1 MEQFITFLGNNA
13 LLSAAWFI
21 LVIFIVIASIKI
33 RLSPIKQLSPQELTF
48 LVNRENGIVIDIRAE
63 KDFKKEHIIDAIN
76 FSNEKIT
83 AKETAGLEKYKD
95 RPIIITCASGLN
107 SPKAASVLLN
117 AGFTTVNTLKGGI
130 SAWQAAGLPLAKK

>member
-21 LVIFIVIASIKI
+21 LVIFIVVASIKI

-48 LVNRENGIVIDIRAE
+48 LVNRENGIVIDIRPE
-63 KDFKKEHIIDAIN
+63 KDFKKEHIVDAIN

-83 AKETAGLEKYKD
+83 AKETAGLEDKPTGVGVEED
-95 RPIIITCASGLN
+95 D
-107 SPKAASVLLN
+107 
-117 AGFTTVNTLKGGI
+117 
-130 SAWQAAGLPLAKK
+130 Q

>member
-33 RLSPIKQLSPQELTF
+33 RLSPIKQLSSQELTF
-48 LVNRENGIVIDIRAE
+48 LVNRENGIVVDIRPE
-63 KDFKKEHIIDAIN
+63 TDFKKEHIIDAIN

-83 AKETAGLEKYKD
+83 AKETVGLEKYKD
-95 RPIIITCASGLN
+95 RPIIITCASGIN
-107 SPKAASVLLN
+107 SPKAASILFS
-117 AGFTTVNTLKGGI
+117 AGFTQISTLKGGVN
-130 SAWQAAGLPLAKK
+130 AWQAAGLPLAKK